1 MPSSRVDVCSMSE
14 VRRQPRSGAGAVA
27 RRDPVALQ
35 IQLPFSKKQKEE

>member
-1 MPSSRVDVCSMSE
+1 MPNSRVDVCSMSG
-14 VRRQPRSGAGAVA
+14 VRRESRSGAGAVM